1 MLLPSQIEAKPPD
14 DRFAFLHIDLNSFFA
29 SVEQQLHPEY
39 RGKPTAVVGTM
50 ADTGTIIA
58 ASYECKALGVKT
70 LTKVGEARA
79 RIPDIIFVNGSHS
92 VYAKYSHDIAAAI
105 ERVCPVAHTPS
116 IDEMVCQLMGR
127 EGEPPRARQ
136 IALAIKQ
143 AIRDDVGETLRCS
156 IGMAP
161 NRYLAKIA
169 SDMQKPDGL
178 IGLLP
183 SQLPR
188 AIAHLELRDLPGVGA
203 RTEERLHKK
212 GIRSM
217 PDLLALDRPA
227 MHKLWDSVWGDRLY
241 HWLRGH
247 ATGDDGAPVPNET
260 QKSLGHSHVL
270 GPTHRSAE
278 GAWAVAHKLL
288 HKAAMRLR
296 MEHFHAGT
304 IAVTIKYSLTR
315 EQANSIHLSSRPEHT
330 TQNLS
335 SRPEYAAQNLSSPPE
350 YAAQHP
356 SSRPERANQ
365 NLLSR
370 PEHGAQNLS
379 SRPERGAQHLS
390 SRPERGARSGETPV
404 FAPANRK
411 AKVKKHTSGITETAW
426 SMEARFR
433 PCQDTLSLLEILRGV
448 WSQQPSG
455 PEHTRPFFVGIT
467 MRNLIPESELPQ
479 TLFDEPGHRKELAE
493 TMDKLNLRFG
503 HTAVHFAGMLPAR
516 DSAPTRI
523 AFTQIPV
530 QYGVEYM

>member
-1 MLLPSQIEAKPPD
+1 MATDLQLEPARE
-14 DRFAFLHIDLNSFFA
+14 DRFGFLHIDLNSFFA

-58 ASYECKALGVKT
+58 ASYEAKALKVKT
-70 LTKVGEARA
+70 GTKVGEAKA
-79 RIPDIIFVNGSHS
+79 LCPDIIFVNGSHTT
-92 VYAKYSHDIAAAI
+92 YAKYSHDIAAAI

-116 IDEMVCQLMGR
+116 IDEMVCELIGR
-127 EGEPPRARQ
+127 EQEPPRARA

-143 AIRDDVGETLRCS
+143 AIKDDVGETLRCS

-188 AIAHLELRDLPGVGA
+188 AIAHLGLRDLPGVGA
-203 RTEERLHKK
+203 RTEERLKKK
-212 GIRSM
+212 GIHTM
-217 PDLLALDRPA
+217 PELLALDRGG

-247 ATGDDGAPVPNET
+247 ATGDDGAPIPSET

-270 GPTHRSAE
+270 GPDHRSQE

-296 MEHFHAGT
+296 MEHFHAAT
-304 IAVTIKYSLTR
+304 LAVTIKFSLTR
-315 EQANSIHLSSRPEHT
+315 EQAGR
-330 TQNLS
+330 
-335 SRPEYAAQNLSSPPE
+335 AKAQS
-350 YAAQHP
+350 
-356 SSRPERANQ
+356 
-365 NLLSR
+365 
-370 PEHGAQNLS
+370 
-379 SRPERGAQHLS
+379 
-390 SRPERGARSGETPV
+390 
-404 FAPANRK
+404 
-411 AKVKKHTSGITETAW
+411 AKVKKHTSGITQTSW
-426 SMEARFR
+426 GMEARFR
-433 PCQDTLSLLEILRGV
+433 PCQDTLSMLEALQGMWAQR
-448 WSQQPSG
+448 PDG
-455 PEHTRPFFVGIT
+455 PEHQKPFFVGVT
-467 MRNLIPESELPQ
+467 LRNLLTESELPQ
-479 TLFDEPGHRKELAE
+479 TLFEEPGRRNELSA
-493 TMDKLNLRFG
+493 TMDKLNLKFG
-503 HTAVHFAGMLPAR
+503 HTTVHFAGMLSAR